1 MSATA
6 RALPERVFKQRRA
19 QQTYEALLAAAERV
33 FAERGFEGAQ
43 TPDIA
48 AEAGVST
55 GALYRYFRDKQQLFV
70 EMLDAYVRRESAYVH
85 AQLSAERFVG
95 VDARAAIDLVV
106 DVLFS
111 RMARNPAL
119 NRVYLAASFTD
130 PEVAEL
136 RAAKE
141 AEERASLAKLIEAV
155 VPRAFVPNPEAA
167 ALIVQI
173 AACEVAAERGGLRP
187 RTGPKVPDAEVRA
200 ALGNLLFRYLRA
212 PDGPPATKARRP
224 KVK

>member
-1 MSATA
+1 MSAPA

-33 FAERGFEGAQ
+33 FAQRGFEGAQ

-85 AQLSAERFVG
+85 AQLSAERFV
-95 VDARAAIDLVV
+95 AAIDLVV

-155 VPRAFVPNPEAA
+155 VPRTFVPSPEAA

-187 RTGPKVPDAEVRA
+187 RTGPKVPDSEVRA
-200 ALGNLLFRYLRA
+200 ALGDLLFRYLHA
-212 PDGPPATKARRP
+212 PEAPPATKARRP